1 MIIITNSRVVG
12 EADIAVE
19 KDYDVA
25 SIASQAR
32 KYEKQRLANDQI

>member
-19 KDYDVA
+19 KDYDVV
-25 SIASQAR
+25 SQKTTEQPNAP
-32 KYEKQRLANDQI
+32 LANDQI